1 MRWDMM
7 GFRTFQLEEL
17 ARGARPPVSWTCRS
31 CAFRPASPSLRLA
44 LACLLP
50 LLPLDAQ
57 AVRRRSWDM
66 LALSCF
72 SFLPGQ
78 VTSFLLLLS
87 SLLRTLRSTRGACLG
102 RYLGGFLQRMAPR

>member
-1 MRWDMM
+1 M
-7 GFRTFQLEEL
+7 GHDGFPHFST
-17 ARGARPPVSWTCRS
+17 RGVSTRS
-31 CAFRPASPSLRLA
+31 KT
-44 LACLLP
+44 ACLLDMQELCLQAGEP
-50 LLPLDAQ
+50 VTATCTCVCLLPLDAQ

-87 SLLRTLRSTRGACLG
+87 SLHYGVQGVRALVVT
-102 RYLGGFLQRMAPR
+102 